1 MLFRLS
7 GIVNDSIV
15 DGPGLRL
22 AVFMQGCPYACPGCH
37 NPDTHDPLGGQE
49 ADTGE
54 VRALLEKNP
63 LLDGLTLSG
72 GEPLMQPEAARE
84 MAAMAKS
91 MGLNVWCYTG
101 DTIEHMLKEQDP
113 AIMATLEYIDV
124 LVDGPFI
131 LAQKSLDL
139 SFRGSKNQRLIDVQA
154 TLKAGEAVLWEK
166 ERLQINQSFYKT

>member
-1 MLFRLS
+1 MRCRLS

-37 NPDTHDPLGGQE
+37 NPDTHDPMGGRE

-54 VRALLEKNP
+54 VQAMLRKNP

-72 GEPLMQPEAARE
+72 GEPLAQPEAARE
-84 MAAMAKS
+84 MAAMAKA

-101 DTIEHMLKEQDP
+101 DIFEHMIKQQDP
-113 AIMATLEYIDV
+113 AVMAALTLIDV
-124 LVDGPFI
+124 LVDGPF
-131 LAQKSLDL
+131 LQAQKTLELD
-139 SFRGSKNQRLIDVQA
+139 FRGSKNQRLIDVQPS
-154 TLKAGEAVLWEK
+154 LKAGEAVLWE
-166 ERLQINQSFYKT
+166 RNRSIG